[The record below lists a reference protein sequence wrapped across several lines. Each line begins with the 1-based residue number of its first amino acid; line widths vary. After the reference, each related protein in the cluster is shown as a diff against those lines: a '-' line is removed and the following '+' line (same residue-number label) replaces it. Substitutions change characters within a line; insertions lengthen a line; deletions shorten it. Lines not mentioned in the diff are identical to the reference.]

1 MNILVLFSYRLY
13 NIHYVLDFLQIQV
26 HASTRQTKHYM
37 FRISGIP
44 DGLGVHNEDRI
55 QVIKI

>member
-1 MNILVLFSYRLY
+1 MNILVVFSYSFY
-13 NIHYVLDFLQIQV
+13 NIYYVLDFLQIQV

-37 FRISGIP
+37 FRISGIL
-44 DGLGVHNEDRI
+44 DGPEVHEDRI